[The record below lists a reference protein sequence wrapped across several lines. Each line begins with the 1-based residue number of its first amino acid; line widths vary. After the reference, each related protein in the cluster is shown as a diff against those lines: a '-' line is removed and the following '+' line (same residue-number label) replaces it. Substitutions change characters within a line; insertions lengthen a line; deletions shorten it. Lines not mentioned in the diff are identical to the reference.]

1 MERGRQADG
10 PARRHLLRSLC
21 AGRRGAV
28 IGARRGRGFAAQ
40 GRDRFFHRE
49 GAARQGTGQGRSRHQ
64 ARRRQAREREIR
76 RQRAGRHRRGRER
89 ETRGSGGAEDQ
100 NSRSSGAAS
109 ERFLAVRGGQVQTGQ
124 PSHTARGAAAYR
136 AIHQTLDGGVI
147 FSDPFAARILDD
159 ETRARLDETAA
170 LPSLRPWRL
179 FIAARSRFSED
190 TLAACVARGVRQV
203 VVLGAGLDTFSL
215 RNPHARQGVR
225 VFEVDYPA
233 TQGWKRER
241 LKQAGLAV
249 PALLTF
255 APVDF
260 APQSLADGLRAAGF
274 QADRPAFFQWLG
286 VVPYLTREAVWLTLD
301 FIAGVLE
308 SEVVFDYAEP
318 FENYPANRRADVM
331 EVAARAASR
340 GEPWLR
346 LFGPAELSKMLCN
359 KGFGIVEDLGMVE
372 ITDRCYG
379 ALKQGIMI
387 GPGTHIVRAQKT
399 P

>member
-1 MERGRQADG
+1 M
-10 PARRHLLRSLC
+10 
-21 AGRRGAV
+21 
-28 IGARRGRGFAAQ
+28 
-40 GRDRFFHRE
+40 
-49 GAARQGTGQGRSRHQ
+49 
-64 ARRRQAREREIR
+64 
-76 RQRAGRHRRGRER
+76 
-89 ETRGSGGAEDQ
+89 
-100 NSRSSGAAS
+100 
-109 ERFLAVRGGQVQTGQ
+109 QTGQ

-159 ETRARLDETAA
+159 ETRGRLNETAA
-170 LPSLRPWRL
+170 DPSLRPWRL

-215 RNPHARQGVR
+215 RNPHAGQGVR

-241 LKQAGLAV
+241 LKQAGLAI
-249 PALLTF
+249 PTSLTF

-260 APQSLADGLRAAGF
+260 ERQSLADGLRAAGF

-286 VVPYLTREAVWLTLD
+286 VVPYLTRKAVSLTLD
-301 FIAGVLE
+301 FIAGVPE

-318 FENYPANRRADVM
+318 FENYPDDRRADVM

-340 GEPWLR
+340 GEPWFS
-346 LFGPAELSKMLCN
+346 LFDPAELSKLLRN
-359 KGFGIVEDLGMVE
+359 KGFGIVEDLGLAE
-372 ITDRCYG
+372 IAERFYG
-379 ALKQGIMI
+379 ALKQGIVI
-387 GPGTHIVRAQKT
+387 GPGAHIVRAGNT